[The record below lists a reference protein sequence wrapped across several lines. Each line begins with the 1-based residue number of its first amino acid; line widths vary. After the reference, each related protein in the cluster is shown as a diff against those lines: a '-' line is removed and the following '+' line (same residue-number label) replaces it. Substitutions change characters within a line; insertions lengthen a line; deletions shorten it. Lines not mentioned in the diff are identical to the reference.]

1 MNAQP
6 TPLPTLREELDR
18 KVVDQLHQLVTGFI
32 NGKINSDAYSSG
44 VKTLWEATAGL
55 VSNDISAMIS
65 AAQDPNPRANFKD
78 FSLFRRDG
86 EFAVLV
92 SASDGQVTL
101 LVGKIKAE
109 KQSSLGDEVLPGKL
123 AREKAKQI
131 RQLLLT
137 AGFVRA
143 DR

>member
-32 NGKINSDAYSSG
+32 NGKINADAYSSG
-44 VKTLWEATAGL
+44 VKTLWEVSAGL

-65 AAQDPNPRANFKD
+65 AAEDPNQRANFKD

-109 KQSSLGDEVLPGKL
+109 KQSLFGDEVLPGKL

-131 RQLLLT
+131 RQLLLA